1 MEKKQS
7 IKIKLYLVLKAT
19 SLSMAPQPLPQLNK
33 DVYKRNNHEVL
44 YIARAATYLGM
55 LSEIERKTTKALE
68 RFIFKY
74 LKTT

>member
-1 MEKKQS
+1 
-7 IKIKLYLVLKAT
+7 
-19 SLSMAPQPLPQLNK
+19 MAPQPLPQLNK

-55 LSEIERKTTKALE
+55 LSEKERKTTKALE